1 MSDNS
6 INAKLFY
13 IGSYS
18 NSRDDS
24 VFLNVY
30 KGASTTVLVNAE
42 DGEVLSD
49 VKCKPDNQKNK
60 LEDRVQFRVAAVN
73 VIGQSEWSSP
83 FSIRVSRQKTVK

>member
-6 INAKLFY
+6 INAKLFF

-18 NSRDDS
+18 YSRDDS

-30 KGASTTVLVNAE
+30 KGTSTTVLVNAE

-60 LEDRVQFRVAAVN
+60 LENRVQFRVAAVN

-83 FSIRVSRQKTVK
+83 FSIRVS